1 MVTAL
6 AALDA
11 LAREVL
17 RLVPA
22 DGPPFPALSQCMD
35 ELRGRIAAADGAPT
49 DIGPLLDMLDD
60 LLECRLRG
68 LGWPAARR

>member
-1 MVTAL
+1 VVTAL

-35 ELRGRIAAADGAPT
+35 ELRAQLTATDGAQA